1 MRIKGKCRLYS
12 DNATTR
18 RTAIRVAATAAAV
31 LLGADA
37 ALAGSCERTSR
48 DFKLAD
54 TNLDMSEHTTAHN
67 GTKDQ
72 SFDVRILR
80 SEGEKAQQTIA
91 PGEMVAQ
98 LAKFGASNT
107 VRWTNFDVVFAS
119 AGAAKT
125 VTCSFRVKWDVDR
138 ATWDL
143 LEGAD
148 AVCGDAS
155 ALCPTCQISCDKS
168 FHDGKDR
175 WNTTF
180 VIGD

>member
-1 MRIKGKCRLYS
+1 MQTIGKWRKRS
-12 DNATTR
+12 DNATAW
-18 RTAIRVAATAAAV
+18 RTAIRLAAAAAV
-31 LLGADA
+31 VLFGVNA

-54 TNLDMSEHTTAHN
+54 TNLNMSEHTTAHN
-67 GTKDQ
+67 ATKDM

-143 LEGAD
+143 LDGAD
-148 AVCGDAS
+148 AVCSDAS
-155 ALCPTCQISCDKS
+155 ILCPTCQITCDKS